1 MYTKSDRIIRNQTEL
16 SNYISNI
23 DIYNSK
29 LLYQL
34 SDPNLE
40 RVSYEIVVS
49 EYRPDL
55 IAKEFYGSTDYT
67 PYVLLSSGL
76 KLEHLKKGA
85 VISLIPKDVLDNII
99 KSI

>member
-1 MYTKSDRIIRNQTEL
+1 MYTKSGKIIKNQTEI
-16 SNYISNI
+16 SNYILDT

-40 RVSYEIVVS
+40 KVSFEIKIY

-85 VISLIPKDVLDNII
+85 VISLVPKNILDNII

>member
-16 SNYISNI
+16 SNYIPNT
-23 DIYNSK
+23 DVYNSK
-29 LLYQL
+29 LLYHL

-40 RVSYEIVVS
+40 KVSFEIKVS

-67 PYVLLSSGL
+67 PYILLSSGL
-76 KLEHLKKGA
+76 KLEHLEKGA
-85 VISLIPKDVLDNII
+85 VISLIPKDILDNII